1 MTPPEKI
8 RQHIAAHETAKLQLA
23 GRTDEAALNRIRQA
37 DAAIADLKK
46 QLPEEEDQQP
56 SLEEIATQEVLQ
68 EREFEALKALAH
80 QTLEAEIEK
89 TEGENN
95 DPQTVLAA
103 IENLRA
109 NT

>member
-23 GRTDEAALNRIRQA
+23 GRTDEAALNRTRQA

-46 QLPEEEDQQP
+46 QLPEEDQQP

>member
-1 MTPPEKI
+1 MMRSPFTIEHCPNGT
-8 RQHIAAHETAKLQLA
+8 RRLWLLDTY
-23 GRTDEAALNRIRQA
+23 RIHGF
-37 DAAIADLKK
+37 LCGL
-46 QLPEEEDQQP
+46 LP
-56 SLEEIATQEVLQ
+56 
-68 EREFEALKALAH
+68 
-80 QTLEAEIEK
+80 LEAEIEK